1 MNWQNIPKTDLV
13 VKRAVVPKLDGLLE
27 ADFSQIEPRLF
38 AYFMSRCG
46 DDSLAAQFRGGMD
59 IYADMAAGI
68 FGITRGEVT
77 DSLRQQAKRMFM
89 SLLFGGGMRTLVET
103 QGWTHAEAKSLL
115 RRFYTT
121 IPGYRLV
128 HNPPPR
134 EPWPGYVYQPGMIQR
149 VIESRGYITTVAGR
163 RIVPEQW
170 GEHKL
175 LAYLIQGSA
184 ADIMKGALLRVDA
197 FLKSVPGGV
206 DSHMILTVHDS
217 ILFDVEEEEL
227 PALEQYIPGVMT
239 DEPLLNPDIIN
250 LEVSLEYSRTN
261 WAEKA
266 PL

>member
-27 ADFSQIEPRLF
+27 ADFAQIEPRLF

-46 DDSLAAQFRGGMD
+46 DDSLAAQFRDGID
-59 IYADMAAGI
+59 IYVDMAAGI
-68 FGITRGEVT
+68 FDMPYRKVT
-77 DSLRQQAKRMFM
+77 ETERQATKRMFM

-103 QGWTHAEAKSLL
+103 QGWTHADAKRLI
-115 RRFYTT
+115 RNFYDT

-128 HNPPPR
+128 HNPRPR

-184 ADIMKGALLRVDA
+184 ADIMKGALLRVDEC
-197 FLKSVPGGV
+197 LRLVSGL

-217 ILFDVEEEEL
+217 ILFDVAEHEL
-227 PALEQYIPGVMT
+227 AALEQYVPNAMT
-239 DEPLLNPDIIN
+239 SEPFLNPDIIN